1 MLLIPEKIIF
11 IHIPKTGGTSV
22 EDFIMD
28 IYGYKRNECLLNK
41 GFGIDLDL
49 KEQNQIPYPIMH
61 YRLKTILKIVELN
74 KEIEPAIVQTLELT
88 QDVPTLQPTIEDVKP
103 VKLQGTTLIHTDK
116 VKLLKNGKIIAMAVD
131 RKFAEKKC
139 AENPNLSIL

>member
-1 MLLIPEKIIF
+1 MAR
-11 IHIPKTGGTSV
+11 PK
-22 EDFIMD
+22 
-28 IYGYKRNECLLNK
+28 
-41 GFGIDLDL
+41 
-49 KEQNQIPYPIMH
+49 
-61 YRLKTILKIVELN
+61 KIVELN
-74 KEIEPAIVQTLELT
+74 KQVEPAIEQSFELT
-88 QDVPTLQPTIEDVKP
+88 QDIPTLQPTIEEVKP

>member
-1 MLLIPEKIIF
+1 MAR
-11 IHIPKTGGTSV
+11 PK
-22 EDFIMD
+22 
-28 IYGYKRNECLLNK
+28 
-41 GFGIDLDL
+41 
-49 KEQNQIPYPIMH
+49 
-61 YRLKTILKIVELN
+61 KIVELN
-74 KEIEPAIVQTLELT
+74 KEVEPAIVQSFELT

>member
-1 MLLIPEKIIF
+1 MAR
-11 IHIPKTGGTSV
+11 PK
-22 EDFIMD
+22 
-28 IYGYKRNECLLNK
+28 
-41 GFGIDLDL
+41 
-49 KEQNQIPYPIMH
+49 
-61 YRLKTILKIVELN
+61 KIVELN
-74 KEIEPAIVQTLELT
+74 KEVEHAIEQSFELT